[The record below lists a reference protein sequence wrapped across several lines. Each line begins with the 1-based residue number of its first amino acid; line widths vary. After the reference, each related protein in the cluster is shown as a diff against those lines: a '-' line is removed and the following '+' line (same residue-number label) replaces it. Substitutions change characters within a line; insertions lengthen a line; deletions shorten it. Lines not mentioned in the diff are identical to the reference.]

1 MSIYLKEIGSNNN
14 QFVVKM
20 GYTQGFLNSSGGIS
34 ESKLMDISIAYPSLD
49 MNWLL
54 TGKGDMIKNISENS
68 QSNLKQS
75 ISDDRNNIDEIINQK
90 IEEVVMEHLDKMID
104 TIMKRMNQQIDSQNK
119 HMREVLKI
127 QSDDNVQNFKVL
139 VDAIKEIVKEED
151 VEKFERKIVPL
162 KAKIGG

>member
-1 MSIYLKEIGSNNN
+1 
-14 QFVVKM
+14 
-20 GYTQGFLNSSGGIS
+20 
-34 ESKLMDISIAYPSLD
+34 
-49 MNWLL
+49 
-54 TGKGDMIKNISENS
+54 MIKNISENS